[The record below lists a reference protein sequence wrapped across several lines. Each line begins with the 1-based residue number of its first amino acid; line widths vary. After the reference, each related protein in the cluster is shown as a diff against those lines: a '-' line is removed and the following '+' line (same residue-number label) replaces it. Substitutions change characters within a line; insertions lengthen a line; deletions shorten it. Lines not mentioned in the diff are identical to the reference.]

1 MASPPPP
8 WLNLEIAMTDL
19 MTLLRRQTAER
30 PLPTM
35 QAMPADDLLAGAD
48 APVECGWYESSW
60 DLRHGLSV
68 KELPSDDLAAL
79 WFPGLGDSRAVPVRL
94 Q

>member
-30 PLPTM
+30 PLTTM
-35 QAMPADDLLAGAD
+35 QAMPVDDLLASAD
-48 APVECGWYESSW
+48 APVEWGWYESSW

-68 KELPSDDLAAL
+68 KELPSDELATL